1 MGWLTIAGVVCLAL
15 IAATGAWLDIRY
27 RRLPNWLC
35 ALALIAGIGFGFATT
50 DVGAVGSSLLHSVVA
65 LAVGIGLFALG
76 GIGAGDAKYYAALA
90 TWLPLGVAPLLIGL
104 VGVAGLLLLLAWL
117 PWRLKAARAGR
128 WNTREDVFARLPYG
142 VAISCGALASYL
154 LTR

>member
-1 MGWLTIAGVVCLAL
+1 MDWLTVLGVMWLGS

-35 ALALIAGIGFGFATT
+35 AFALLSGIGFGLATAG
-50 DVGAVGSSLLHSVVA
+50 VGAVGSGLLHGVAA
-65 LAVGIGLFALG
+65 LAVGAGLFALG

-90 TWLPLGVAPLLIGL
+90 VWLPLGAAPLLIGL
-104 VGVAGLLLLLAWL
+104 VGLAGLLLVLAWL
-117 PWRLKAARAGR
+117 PWRLRAVRAGR
-128 WNTREDVFARLPYG
+128 WSSREDAFARLPYG
-142 VAISCGALASYL
+142 VAISCGALAGYV